1 MVIQAEKLSK
11 HYGTTRALQGI
22 DLQISESGIVGIL
35 GPNGAGK
42 TTMIEIF
49 EGLRMPSSG
58 RVSVLGLDPARQSST
73 LKQRLGIQLQSTS
86 IPPDLTSTEILKLFA
101 AFYQKSLQPGEI
113 LKRIELQEKAGVRFS
128 NLSGGQQQRI
138 AIGLALVNDP
148 ELILLDEPT
157 TGLDPVARRGV
168 HDIISRLRDQ
178 GSTVLLTTHYIE
190 EAEKLC
196 DRIIIVKSGK
206 IVADGTPFD
215 LVSQAEGSSTIWIAV
230 DGELDPAPLQ
240 QAGVTPQGTEGG
252 HLRFITFDPAAAVI
266 ALGHVLQA
274 QNLRLIDLRM
284 KRPTLEDVYLSLIG
298 QPEDEQVHDDARK
311 PSMQNRAE

>member
-1 MVIQAEKLSK
+1 MVFFLIK
-11 HYGTTRALQGI
+11 
-22 DLQISESGIVGIL
+22 
-35 GPNGAGK
+35 
-42 TTMIEIF
+42 IF
-49 EGLRMPSSG
+49 
-58 RVSVLGLDPARQSST
+58 
-73 LKQRLGIQLQSTS
+73 
-86 IPPDLTSTEILKLFA
+86 
-101 AFYQKSLQPGEI
+101 

-252 HLRFITFDPAAAVI
+252 HLHFITLDPAAAVI

-284 KRPTLEDVYLSLIG
+284 KRPTLEDVYLFTLNYGIKMSISKQILKILIKENKIG
-298 QPEDEQVHDDARK
+298 IVEVKSSHDNLK
-311 PSMQNRAE
+311 RAKNQIRLRLNS